1 VLGDAFVKPILAD
14 YRSAPMGEK
23 LRAMLAFLEKMTL
36 TPEALDG
43 DDGDRLRAAGVSDAA
58 AEDAMHV
65 AYLFAIHV
73 RMADGLGYTLPTDY
87 SMAPKALLTIG
98 YR

>member
-1 VLGDAFVKPILAD
+1 
-14 YRSAPMGEK
+14 
-23 LRAMLAFLEKMTL
+23 
-36 TPEALDG
+36 
-43 DDGDRLRAAGVSDAA
+43 VSDAA

-73 RMADGLGYTLPTDY
+73 RMADGLGYTLPADY